1 MAIEYYNSNTLKG
14 ISSDPKPTN
23 PQDKAVLYSTD
34 NGDLWDYDAVTST
47 WIQRSGSLST
57 GILMAFT

>member
-1 MAIEYYNSNTLKG
+1 MVIIYLNSNRLSG
-14 ISSDPKPTN
+14 LSSDPKPTN

-34 NGDLWDYDAVTST
+34 NGDLWDYDSGTST

>member
-1 MAIEYYNSNTLKG
+1 MAIEYKNSNTLKG
-14 ISSDPKPTN
+14 LSSDPKLTN
-23 PQDKAVLYSTD
+23 TQDKAVLYSTD
-34 NGDLWDYDAVTST
+34 NGDLWDYDAGTST

>member
-1 MAIEYYNSNTLKG
+1 MAIEYLNGNTLKG
-14 ISSDPKPTN
+14 LSSDPKPTN
-23 PQDKAVLYSTD
+23 PQDEAVLYSTD
-34 NGDLWDYDAVTST
+34 NGDLWDYDAGTST